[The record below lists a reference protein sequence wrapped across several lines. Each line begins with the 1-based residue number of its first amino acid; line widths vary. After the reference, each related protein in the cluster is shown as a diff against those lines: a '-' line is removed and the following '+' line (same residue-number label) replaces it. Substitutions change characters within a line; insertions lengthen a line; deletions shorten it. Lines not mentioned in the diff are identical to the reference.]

1 MPGDGWRKLDAA
13 PPVGPD
19 EATGVPRCG
28 ILLLP
33 RIRPSAGTCVR
44 CHAGVPAA
52 RRDLGP
58 VPHGRLAARFPST
71 AVCDPRRRVVGSHA
85 CPRAALGSAGPGS
98 TAAVTPTHQ
107 MTLRASSPRGGE
119 VFTLGHRTTARA
131 EILLECPPHG
141 AAGPNE
147 RVLPTMPIPPRPPD
161 LPLERE
167 RMIGDLRDLLT
178 SVERH
183 APRVEWGAARPIARD
198 AVAPKREALAR
209 LERLRKTLGEGR

>member
-1 MPGDGWRKLDAA
+1 VPRDEWRKLDAA

-19 EATGVPRCG
+19 EATDVPRCG

-58 VPHGRLAARFPST
+58 VPLGRLAARFPST
-71 AVCDPRRRVVGSHA
+71 AVCDPRRPGRH
-85 CPRAALGSAGPGS
+85 PGSAGSGS
-98 TAAVTPTHQ
+98 TAAVVSHAPDEPES
-107 MTLRASSPRGGE
+107 LVIPRWRGVHSGTSHDSQGGD
-119 VFTLGHRTTARA
+119 TAGV
-131 EILLECPPHG
+131 PPRG

-147 RVLPTMPIPPRPPD
+147 RVRPTMPIPPRPPD

-167 RMIGDLRDLLT
+167 RMIGDLRHLLT

-183 APRVEWGAARPIARD
+183 APRVERGAARPIARD

-209 LERLRKTLGEGR
+209 LERLRKTPGEGR